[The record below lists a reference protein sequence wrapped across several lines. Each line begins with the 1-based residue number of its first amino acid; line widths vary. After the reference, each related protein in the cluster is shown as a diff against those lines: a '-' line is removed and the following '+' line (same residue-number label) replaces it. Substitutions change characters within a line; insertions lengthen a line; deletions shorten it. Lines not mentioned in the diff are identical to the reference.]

1 MKTKSD
7 KPLRTTF
14 TAMYTD
20 VMNSEAW
27 KAMTKPIGA
36 KVLLLEMKALYNRKT
51 EAAVPMSVR
60 YAAKLLRIHTQLAG
74 QCLDALE
81 HYGFIKETKRG
92 YLGVDGC
99 GLATE
104 WQLTDEKYLGN
115 PATLDFKRWKGTPY
129 QPPKLKA
136 RSDNHHRPVVKFTT
150 PRSDNHHRP
159 VKKARKYGNFAIQP
173 PVVKIN
179 THLKV
184 YPSSTPA
191 AGLEA
196 GGDDAPAEFGIG
208 HNAGP
213 PWTETAAEEADDLS
227 IPEFPWRI

>member
-1 MKTKSD
+1 MGREPVQGQARKIPAILMELPRAADANLGNAALDPAPADRLRQAQVGRMKMKSE
-7 KPLRTTF
+7 KLRTTF

-27 KAMTKPIGA
+27 KAMTKPIAA

-60 YAAKLLRIHTQLAG
+60 YAAKLLGIHTQLAG

-104 WQLTDEKYLGN
+104 WQLTDEIYLGN

-129 QPPKLKA
+129 RSPKLKA
-136 RSDNHHRPVVKFTT
+136 
-150 PRSDNHHRP
+150 RSDNHHRP
-159 VKKARKYGNFAIQP
+159 VKKARKYGNFPIQP

-179 THLKV
+179 THLEV
-184 YPSSTPA
+184 YPSSTP
-191 AGLEA
+191 
-196 GGDDAPAEFGIG
+196 DPHITPD
-208 HNAGP
+208 
-213 PWTETAAEEADDLS
+213 
-227 IPEFPWRI
+227 RK

>member
-1 MKTKSD
+1 MGREPVQGEARNIPAILMELPRAAAADPANAALDPAPADRLRQAQVGRMKTKSI
-7 KPLRTTF
+7 KLRTTF
-14 TAMYTD
+14 NAMYTD

-60 YAAKLLRIHTQLAG
+60 YAAKLLGIHRQLAG
-74 QCLDALE
+74 RCLDALE

-104 WQLTDEKYLGN
+104 WQLTDEIYLGN
-115 PATLDFKRWKGTPY
+115 PASLDFKRWKGTPY
-129 QPPKLKA
+129 QPPKLKV

-150 PRSDNHHRP
+150 P
-159 VKKARKYGNFAIQP
+159 
-173 PVVKIN
+173 
-179 THLKV
+179 
-184 YPSSTPA
+184 
-191 AGLEA
+191 
-196 GGDDAPAEFGIG
+196 
-208 HNAGP
+208 
-213 PWTETAAEEADDLS
+213 
-227 IPEFPWRI
+227 